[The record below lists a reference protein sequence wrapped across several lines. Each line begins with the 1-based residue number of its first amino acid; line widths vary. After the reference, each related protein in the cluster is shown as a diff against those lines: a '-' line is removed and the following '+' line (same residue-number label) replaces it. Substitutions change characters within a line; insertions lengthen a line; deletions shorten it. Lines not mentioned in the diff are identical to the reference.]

1 MKTMK
6 ELEKAQK
13 LFKENHRKE
22 NPVIQIRIDA
32 LKDVL
37 ELIDEVCRKGCPD
50 IANLKA
56 RIEGEE
62 CKQVAKGETK

>member
-1 MKTMK
+1 MKSIK

-13 LFKENHRKE
+13 LFKKNHKEE

-37 ELIDEVCRKGCPD
+37 GL
-50 IANLKA
+50 LKTNKTKEQIIKE
-56 RIEGEE
+56 IEG
-62 CKQVAKGETK
+62 